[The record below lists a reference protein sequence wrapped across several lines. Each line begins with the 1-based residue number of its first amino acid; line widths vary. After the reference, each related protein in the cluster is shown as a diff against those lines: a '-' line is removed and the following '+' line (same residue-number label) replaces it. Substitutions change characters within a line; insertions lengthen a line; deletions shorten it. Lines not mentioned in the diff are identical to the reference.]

1 VLIQSVAIN
10 KVQSFVEAI
19 RPYNMMS
26 GVLLFN
32 IGFFLA
38 TYKINMDYFVGIAVI
53 ILAFAYATLQN
64 DIEDVAIDRINAPNS
79 VIASGKLNFEEV
91 LNFNTVLL
99 VGLLV
104 LSLYD
109 FPRHV
114 IPVLLTI
121 IIVWSYNKP
130 PLLLSRK
137 PIGSIVILALMYSTI
152 PLYYGYYSGWGQI
165 ANYYLFYLI
174 LAWFFVRISISI
186 LKDYKDARGD
196 KIYNKKTFYLT
207 FGDHATALVSMICG
221 LIGYL
226 GILVSA
232 FLITKSF
239 WPLILLAPLILW
251 TLYLRFTLFSTKDVK
266 ILSRTFHKIFFG
278 QNPLDLLFLL
288 CLILLK

>member
-1 VLIQSVAIN
+1 VIN

-79 VIASGKLNFEEV
+79 IIASEKLNFEEV
-91 LNFNTVLL
+91 SNFNTVLL
-99 VGLLV
+99 IGLLI

-109 FPRHV
+109 FPRHL
-114 IPVLLTI
+114 IPVLLI
-121 IIVWSYNKP
+121 IIIIWSYNKP

-137 PIGSIVILALMYSTI
+137 PISSIVVLALMYSTI
-152 PLYYGYYSGWGQI
+152 PLYYGYYLEGGLVT
-165 ANYYLFYLI
+165 NHYLFYLI
-174 LAWFFVRISISI
+174 IAWFFVRISISI

-207 FGDHATALVSMICG
+207 FGDRATALVSIICG

-226 GILVSA
+226 GILIIT

-239 WPLILLAPLILW
+239 WLLILLIPLTLW
-251 TLYLRFTLFSTKDVK
+251 TLYLRFTLFSTEDVK
-266 ILSRTFHKIFFG
+266 ILSQTFHRIFFG
-278 QNPLDLLFLL
+278 QNPLDLIFLI

>member
-1 VLIQSVAIN
+1 
-10 KVQSFVEAI
+10 
-19 RPYNMMS
+19 MMS

-38 TYKINMDYFVGIAVI
+38 TDKINAEYFVGTAVI

-64 DIEDVAIDRINAPNS
+64 DVEDVAIDRINAPNS

-91 LNFNTVLL
+91 SNFNTVLL

-109 FPRHV
+109 FPRHL

-121 IIVWSYNKP
+121 IVIWSYNKP

-137 PIGSIVILALMYSTI
+137 PISSIVILALMYSTI
-152 PLYYGYYSGWGQI
+152 PLYYGYYSGWGLI
-165 ANYYLFYLI
+165 ANHYLFYLI

-186 LKDYKDARGD
+186 LKDYKDAHGD

-207 FGDHATALVSMICG
+207 FGDQATALVSMICG

-226 GILVSA
+226 GILVFA
-232 FLITKSF
+232 FLIIKSF
-239 WPLILLAPLILW
+239 WPLVFLTPLMLW
-251 TLYLRFTLFSTKDVK
+251 TLYLRFTLFSAKDVK
-266 ILSRTFHKIFFG
+266 FLSQTFHKIFFG
-278 QNPLDLLFLL
+278 QNPLDLFFLL

>member
-1 VLIQSVAIN
+1 
-10 KVQSFVEAI
+10 
-19 RPYNMMS
+19 MMS

-38 TYKINMDYFVGIAVI
+38 TDKINAEYFVGTAVI

-64 DIEDVAIDRINAPNS
+64 DVEDVAIDKINAPNS
-79 VIASGKLNFEEV
+79 IIASGKLNFEEV

-109 FPRHV
+109 FPRHL

-121 IIVWSYNKP
+121 FVIWSYNKP

-137 PIGSIVILALMYSTI
+137 PISSIVILALMYSTI
-152 PLYYGYYSGWGQI
+152 PLYYGYYSGWGML
-165 ANYYLFYLI
+165 ANHYLFYLI

-186 LKDYKDARGD
+186 LKDYKDAHGD
-196 KIYNKKTFYLT
+196 KIYNKKTFYLM
-207 FGDHATALVSMICG
+207 FGDQTTALVSMICG

-239 WPLILLAPLILW
+239 WSLVFLTPLMLW

-266 ILSRTFHKIFFG
+266 ILSQTFHKIFFG